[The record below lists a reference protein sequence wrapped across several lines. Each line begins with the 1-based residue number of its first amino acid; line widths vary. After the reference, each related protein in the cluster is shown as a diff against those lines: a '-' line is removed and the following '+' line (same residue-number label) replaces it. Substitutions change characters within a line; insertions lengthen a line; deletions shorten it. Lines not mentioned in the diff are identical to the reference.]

1 LDSFRGSPLELK
13 NEKGQTV
20 VEYILLL
27 AVSASLVMTFYRS
40 STFKKLFG
48 DQGVVGQVYKRESE
62 WGYRHAYLSGSKE
75 GANSLPYTSAREHP
89 SYFNSSE
96 GRTRFFGP
104 SDPYPAK

>member
-1 LDSFRGSPLELK
+1 MELK

-27 AVSASLVMTFYRS
+27 AVSASLIMTFYRS

-48 DQGVVGQVYKRESE
+48 EQGVVGQVYKRESE

-89 SYFNSSE
+89 SYYNSSE

-104 SDPYPAK
+104 SDPYPAP